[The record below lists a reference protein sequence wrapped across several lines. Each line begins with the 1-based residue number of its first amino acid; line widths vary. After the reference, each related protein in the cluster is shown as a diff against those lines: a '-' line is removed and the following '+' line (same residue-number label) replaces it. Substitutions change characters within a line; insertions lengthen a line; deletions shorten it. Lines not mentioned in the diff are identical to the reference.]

1 MKHILYSILFCLI
14 TTPLFAQENYPKDY
28 FDNPLEIGSILAG
41 TFAELRSNHFHGG
54 VDIKTQQREGLNVF
68 ATADGHISRIKI
80 SPWGYG
86 KAIYIQHPNG
96 YTTVYGHLKEL
107 APEIEAYVKQ
117 QQYKKEKFAI
127 ELFPT
132 ADILNVT
139 KGQLIAL
146 SGNTG
151 GSGGPHLHYEIR
163 DSRQH
168 PVNPMLFGFNVKD
181 TTRPTVR
188 DVYGYSMTDSSQVN
202 HHNNKVKLKLIQGR
216 DGNYLAETVYASGII
231 SFGVN
236 TYDKQDLA
244 HNKNG
249 VYNIKSFIN
258 GKLNYELAFQ
268 KFSFDESRHLN
279 QLIDYKH
286 LKENKSSRI
295 QKLFKNET
303 NPLSIIKNVQDYG
316 QIIINEGE
324 QINYKIIISDFNN
337 NQRTI
342 TIPIIGQKKKITH
355 FKEIIESPYFVY
367 ADKGINLDNDGKQV
381 YIPKNALYDDVPMHF
396 ETKGDTITLGDS
408 TIPLHKN
415 ITLTFN
421 ANKFLPEDFNK
432 LYISGLGY
440 NNKPYFYINT
450 YKKNGTIT
458 GKTKY
463 FGKFTLSLDN
473 EKPQI
478 TPINTQEGKWMTKAN
493 YLQMKIIDTL
503 SGVKNYRATINGK
516 WALME
521 YDAKK
526 DLLTYK
532 FSDNIQVSGENKFKL
547 IVIDNVGN
555 NSIFEMTF
563 FRKN

>member
-1 MKHILYSILFCLI
+1 MNNILYCILFCFI
-14 TTPLFAQENYPKDY
+14 TKSAFAQTDYPKDY
-28 FDNPLEIGSILAG
+28 FENPLEIGPILAG

-54 VDIKTQQREGLNVF
+54 LDIKTQQREGLNVL
-68 ATADGHISRIKI
+68 ATADGYVSRIKI

-86 KAIYIQHPNG
+86 KALYIQHPNG
-96 YTTVYGHLKEL
+96 YTTVYGHLSEL
-107 APEIEAYVKQ
+107 APELEAYVKE

-127 ELFPT
+127 ELFPS
-132 ADILNVT
+132 ANSIKVT

-168 PVNPMLFGFNVKD
+168 PMNPMLFGFNIKD
-181 TTRPTVR
+181 TRKPTVNA
-188 DVYGYSMTDSSQVN
+188 VYGYSLTDSSQVN
-202 HHNNKVKLKLIQGR
+202 HHNNRVKIKLTKGQ
-216 DGNYLAETVYASGII
+216 DGNYLAETVFASGSI

-249 VYNIKSFIN
+249 VYNIKTYIN
-258 GKLNYELAFQ
+258 GKLNYELDFK
-268 KFSFDESRHLN
+268 KFSFNESRHLN
-279 QLIDYKH
+279 QLIDYEYF
-286 LKENKSSRI
+286 KEKKTRI
-295 QKLFKNET
+295 QKLFKNED
-303 NPLSIIKNVQDYG
+303 NPLSIIKNVEDYG
-316 QIIINEGE
+316 QVIINEGE
-324 QINYKIIISDFNN
+324 QINYKIVISDFNN
-337 NQRTI
+337 NTRSI
-342 TIPIIGQKKKITH
+342 TIPIVGQKRKITH
-355 FKEIIESPYFVY
+355 FKEKIESSYY
-367 ADKGINLDNDGKQV
+367 AYANKSNSLEQDNKQI
-381 YIPKNALYDDVPMHF
+381 YIPKNALYEDTALIF
-396 ETKGDTITLGDS
+396 ETKGDTVTLGNPN
-408 TIPLHKN
+408 IPLHKN
-415 ITLTFN
+415 ITL
-421 ANKFLPEDFNK
+421 KFDAAKFSTEDLSK
-432 LYISGLGY
+432 IYISGLGY

-450 YKKNGTIT
+450 YKKDGEII

-463 FGKFTLSLDN
+463 FGKFTLSCDT
-473 EKPQI
+473 EKPVI
-478 TPINTQEGKWMTKAN
+478 TPVNTQEGKWMSKATT
-493 YLQMKIIDTL
+493 LRMKITDKL
-503 SGVKNYRATINGK
+503 SGIKKYRATINGK

-532 FSDNIQVSGENKFKL
+532 FSDNVHVSGENKFKL

>member
-1 MKHILYSILFCLI
+1 MKNILYCIIFQLI
-14 TTPLFAQENYPKDY
+14 FTPLFAQDSYPDDY
-28 FDNPLEIGSILAG
+28 FGNPLEIGPILAG

-54 VDIKTQQREGLNVF
+54 LDIKTQQREGLNVL
-68 ATADGHISRIKI
+68 ATAEGYISRIKI

-107 APEIEAYVKQ
+107 APELEAYVKA

-127 ELFPT
+127 ELFPPS
-132 ADILNVT
+132 DSLNVT
-139 KGQLIAL
+139 KGQLIAY

-168 PVNPMLFGFNVKD
+168 PMNPMLFGFNIKD
-181 TTRPTVR
+181 SIRPTVNA
-188 DVYGYSMTDSSQVN
+188 VYGYSLTDSSQVN
-202 HHNNKVKLKLIQGR
+202 NHNNRVKLKLIKGE

-236 TYDKQDLA
+236 TYDKQNLA

-249 VYNIKSFIN
+249 VFNVKTYIN
-258 GKLNYELAFQ
+258 GKLNYELDFK

-279 QLIDYKH
+279 QLIDYEYFNEK
-286 LKENKSSRI
+286 KSRI
-295 QKLFKNET
+295 QKLFKNES
-303 NPLSIIKNVQDYG
+303 NPLSIIKNVEDYG
-316 QIIINEGE
+316 QVLIKEGE
-324 QINYKIIISDFNN
+324 QINYKIVISDFSN
-337 NQRTI
+337 NQRTV
-342 TIPIIGQKKKITH
+342 TIPIIGEKKNITH
-355 FKEIIESPYFVY
+355 FKEKIESPHFVY
-367 ADKGINLDNDGKQV
+367 ANKATILDNDEKQV
-381 YIPKNALYDDVPMHF
+381 YIPKNALYDDTPIVF
-396 ETKGDTITLGDS
+396 ETKGDTITLGA
-408 TIPLHKN
+408 TNIPLHKN
-415 ITLTFN
+415 ITLKFN
-421 ANKFLPEDFNK
+421 ADKFSSEDLSK
-432 LYISGLGY
+432 IYISGLGY

-450 YKKNGTIT
+450 YKKDGKII

-463 FGKFTLSLDN
+463 FGKFTLSSDT
-473 EKPQI
+473 EKPSI
-478 TPINTQEGKWMTKAN
+478 RPINTQEGKWMTKADV
-493 YLQMKIIDTL
+493 LQMKITDGL
-503 SGVKNYRATINGK
+503 SGIDKYRATINDK

-521 YDAKK
+521 YDAKN
-526 DLLTYK
+526 DLLSYK
-532 FSDNIQVSGENKFKL
+532 FSDNVQISGENKFKL